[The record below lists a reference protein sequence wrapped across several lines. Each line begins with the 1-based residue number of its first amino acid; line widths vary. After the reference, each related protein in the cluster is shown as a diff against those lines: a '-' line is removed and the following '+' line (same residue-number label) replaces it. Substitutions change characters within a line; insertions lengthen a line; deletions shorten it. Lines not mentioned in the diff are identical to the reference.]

1 MTSGK
6 SHVAPVTPL
15 DLDGLDLWLV
25 ERGLRGLPHEEQLA
39 GFCQRI
45 YDAGF
50 PMKRTQMGMG
60 TLHPRYGAHT
70 FVWRP
75 GAGAIE
81 HTPRERTILSRQAYL
96 RSPVHY
102 MRSRGI
108 LALRRRLD
116 SGDPDEFVLF
126 PELRITRSTPS
137 ASASS
142 IAASVRIPP
151 PS

>member
-6 SHVAPVTPL
+6 SDAAPVTPL
-15 DLDGLDLWLV
+15 DLDGLTLWLV
-25 ERGLRGLPHEEQLA
+25 ERGMRGLPLEEQLA

-45 YDAGF
+45 YDAGL
-50 PMKRTQMGMG
+50 PMKRAQLAMG

-81 HTPRERTILSRQAYL
+81 HTPRERTTLVRQSYL
-96 RSPVHY
+96 QSPVYFMH
-102 MRSRGI
+102 SRGI

-116 SGDPDEFVLF
+116 SGDPDEFALF
-126 PELRITRSTPS
+126 PEFPK
-137 ASASS
+137 
-142 IAASVRIPP
+142 
-151 PS
+151 